1 MKAMEAFPPMNNQ
14 DSSQKERIY
23 AKIERNM
30 ELTLSDVN
38 MKYYERLSKAL
49 FKNER
54 YRSKLWDKVEEYVIR
69 NLGMDYDFKTFCEI
83 FKAFA
88 LSHNGTLQF
97 YEIGQ

>member
-49 FKNER
+49 FKN
-54 YRSKLWDKVEEYVIR
+54 
-69 NLGMDYDFKTFCEI
+69 
-83 FKAFA
+83 
-88 LSHNGTLQF
+88 
-97 YEIGQ
+97 